1 MELWKFATGEML
13 HIEYVRLL
21 QRKGEHELVYH
32 ALKELL
38 EQQPDNRYF
47 EAEFLK
53 AIVYYHPTESDE
65 LKVHADIVFKTKR
78 KDVAELGYTA
88 YYLSLNDIDQ
98 ALEHYKNI
106 NDKSECLRDQI
117 ADVLDAYE
125 CGKEFRKIIYD
136 RASLS
141 EKIDKNIHCS
151 GRFIFQTYDV
161 AMDYYDNEDYE
172 NAVRY
177 FKKSLKKRKEDYKDI
192 CFSKLGK
199 CYRFLRKF
207 MPFDYCYKRSL
218 QILVNRME
226 KAKDE
231 SQLIKLRGH
240 YFKTLYDY
248 CIGLLSFSK
257 YEEALEGSKILETGS
272 NIDKDLAIYVKER
285 VYKCQQN
292 YDEAIKLCKILLTTG
307 GKNPFFALADL
318 VEIYTFIGDDKSAEK
333 YLKQLYTDYPDT
345 TPEFKLN
352 YYFSFKYNDEGLA
365 YAKRF
370 LSTEHDTIARY
381 YLGRFN
387 NRLGFFKTARGYLKE
402 IEKKCSF
409 LYYYYELGKAN
420 AHTDNY
426 AEAEENYKAY
436 IEMCKKHYDGSSLS
450 KGYSA
455 IIDLYNSIRNWQK
468 AEEYIE
474 KYESLDIKR
483 KEFVDYTRATH
494 YFQKQDYNNAISYF
508 EKLYDTVL
516 ENKAKSCLMTIYRYM
531 GADFLS
537 SSVNLMNELKGTEY
551 SADAKLHEARLLKD
565 QHTHE
570 SLTEALRLLS
580 EIDDG
585 RIKSTVILE
594 KLQILIKLDQDKQAL
609 ACLEEANEEEAI
621 LDADYNRYKA
631 YLSIRKGLYDGNNKD
646 QFIRLS
652 HRYKESIAID
662 DILYKINSQYRSFYL
677 SEDDVISIFYEFVT
691 FVDDFGYKYYID
703 DLYDVY
709 VFDMGKVIGT
719 CNGIETQFIE
729 IRCEQNTHNIHAIQ
743 PTQKRINVNSF
754 GGRSRNRTDLVQN

>member
-1 MELWKFATGEML
+1 MELEQFADGKHLKRDYIRTL
-13 HIEYVRLL
+13 
-21 QRKGEHELVYH
+21 RKEGKHELVYN
-32 ALKELL
+32 ALKTLC
-38 EQQPDNRYF
+38 EQQPDNDFF

-53 AIVYYHPTESDE
+53 STVYYKPNASEE
-65 LKVHADIVFKTKR
+65 IKIHADNVFKTVR
-78 KDVAELGYTA
+78 KDIAEFGYTV
-88 YYLSLNDIDQ
+88 YYLSINEPNK
-98 ALEHYKNI
+98 AYEHFKKI
-106 NDKSECLRDQI
+106 NDSKNLKEHIRKILGSFK
-117 ADVLDAYE
+117 
-125 CGKEFRKIIYD
+125 CGKDFRKLIFD
-136 RASLS
+136 RDLAIEEIQSGTLS
-141 EKIDKNIHCS
+141 NRRYVKL
-151 GRFIFQTYDV
+151 TYDV
-161 AMDYYDNEDYE
+161 GENFFDVEDYV

-231 SQLIKLRGH
+231 SQLIKLRGC

-248 CIGLLSFSK
+248 CIGLLTFSK
-257 YEEALEGSKILETGS
+257 YDEALEGAKILETGS
-272 NIDKDLAIYVKER
+272 NIDNDLAIYVKER
-285 VYKCQQN
+285 VCKCQQN

-318 VEIYTFIGDDKSAEK
+318 VEIYTFIGDDESAEK

-345 TPEFKLN
+345 TPEFKLS

-370 LSTEHDTIARY
+370 LSTDHDTIARY

-387 NRLGFFKTARGYLKE
+387 NRIGRYKTARDYLKE

-426 AEAEENYKAY
+426 AEAEENYKVY
-436 IEMCKKHYDGSSLS
+436 IEMCGKHYDGSSLS

-474 KYESLDIKR
+474 KYESLNIKR

-494 YFQKQDYNNAISYF
+494 YFQKQDYDNAISYF

-516 ENKAKSCLMTIYRYM
+516 ENKAKSCLMTIYRYL
-531 GADFLS
+531 GEDYIS
-537 SSVNLMNELKGTEY
+537 NSISLMNELRGTEY

-565 QHTHE
+565 QHTYE
-570 SLTEALRLLS
+570 SLNEALKLLS
-580 EIDDG
+580 EINDS

-631 YLSIRKGLYDGNNKD
+631 YLSISKDLYDDNNRD

-652 HRYKESIAID
+652 RRYKESIAID

-677 SEDDVISIFYEFVT
+677 SEADVISIFYEFVT
-691 FVDDFGYKYYID
+691 FVDDFGYKYYLD

-719 CNGIETQFIE
+719 CNGIKTQFIE

-743 PTQKRINVNSF
+743 PTLKRINVNSF